1 MPKKYATSV
10 SCHTMY
16 VQSRGLAST
25 ANGTSQI
32 TYCGDH
38 TLFSMRNEASSRKHS
53 CGSRGRRGAASASTA
68 IAINAIAKH
77 ADDTRFSSATEGL
90 PITGRLKC
98 SNMYQT
104 DPQSAPRD
112 RLKA

>member
-1 MPKKYATSV
+1 
-10 SCHTMY
+10 MY
-16 VQSRGLAST
+16 CQNRGRAST

-38 TLFSMRNEASSRKHS
+38 TLFSMRKEASSRKHS

-68 IAINAIAKH
+68 IARKATAKH
-77 ADDTRFSSATEGL
+77 ADDSRFSSPMAGL
-90 PITGRLKC
+90 PTTGRLKC
-98 SNMYQT
+98 SNMYQM
-104 DPQSAPRD
+104 DPQSAPRA

>member
-1 MPKKYATSV
+1 
-10 SCHTMY
+10 MY
-16 VQSRGLAST
+16 GQSRGLAST

-53 CGSRGRRGAASASTA
+53 CGSRGRCGAASVSTA
-68 IAINAIAKH
+68 IATQATAKH
-77 ADDTRFSSATEGL
+77 ADDIRFSPPTEGL
-90 PITGRLKC
+90 PTTGRLKC
-98 SNMYQT
+98 SNMYQS